1 MPELDLESRA
11 SLPEELAYLR
21 ASYPQEAWRGHAN
34 FGELARFWL
43 HMPSPLRHH
52 GSILD
57 RTTAQF
63 REGQL
68 DADSFRRSFV
78 PGLNQF
84 LGHLNGHHQVE
95 DQHCFPKFRLLDQ
108 RMVAGFDLL
117 DRDHRRI
124 HEALLASATAANEFL
139 TSFGKDSDALR
150 GAGDAY
156 AEASAQLLAFLT
168 RRLADEEDLVV
179 PAMLHHGERAIS

>member
-11 SLPEELAYLR
+11 GLPEELGYLR
-21 ASYPQEAWRGHAN
+21 APYPQEAWRGHAN

-43 HMPSPLRHH
+43 HMDDSLRHH
-52 GSILD
+52 GTILD

-68 DADSFRRSFV
+68 DADTFRRSFV
-78 PGLNQF
+78 PGSTSSSVTWMATPGRGSALF
-84 LGHLNGHHQVE
+84 SEIPLARSADGGGVRPARPRPPAHPRGVACFRNGSERV
-95 DQHCFPKFRLLDQ
+95 PGRTRQ
-108 RMVAGFDLL
+108 RF
-117 DRDHRRI
+117 
-124 HEALLASATAANEFL
+124 
-139 TSFGKDSDALR
+139 DALR

-168 RRLADEEDLVV
+168 RHLADEEDLVV